1 MINKMCLSSFKKL
14 DIFGSEITLNYNKES
29 LFRTPF
35 GGIVAIICIL
45 SLVLLFFNTITTLI
59 GKTQVTA
66 ISSKTYNPNPDVFEV
81 GFSKMM
87 IAVKFDQ
94 ANFIERPK
102 MNITFEKRHYKKYDN
117 GTYEQQ
123 KIPVPLEPCT
133 VEHFQDLPNY
143 NISWTDSFQLSGID
157 DYLCLQ
163 KGENFKIGGTYE
175 NKDFYHIKF
184 ILQQCQNQT
193 NPVESWKPLC
203 DTPENINKTTEDA
216 RIKFL
221 FSNTLLNPEST
232 QAPIQTFVDTLIFNV
247 QPQKMYTTA
256 NIMLNEQTVQTDES
270 VTLLKDIREMN
281 FISFKQGEFR
291 QQFSVGNFTKY
302 SEIFFLRSNFSTT
315 IKRTFLKIDQVI
327 SYMGGFCQIFLL
339 VSAIIVSQFNEYVYN
354 IELANKL
361 YDFDIQD
368 KSNNPYKPL
377 AKKNTTSSSSF
388 RLCVKSNISS
398 NTPAKFL
405 IEGDCTS
412 RNNQIQNLKFNQMQD
427 FPCKLQSGNSLQQK
441 NEIEDINNYKNTNQ
455 LAKKGIFK
463 EESQNRESQL
473 YFQQNQLKQDSQKI
487 LNLHKDEENQN
498 TQRLDL
504 MRPICFQT
512 NNSKVIQYSKFSS
525 QREIPLINLDKN
537 GFSQVNYVPSQRNY
551 QKQQSPQQS
560 YQDQNQEIDIE
571 KINCKINKQQHYQI
585 HLEKPNS
592 KYNLNTIYS
601 VNGGSL
607 IDLQPD
613 GIIHTKYD
621 EQEQNFTKVVGHA
634 QNIKMKQIRSV
645 NDNKQFLEQEL
656 KYIVQRD
663 RSLWLNMKYFINKIS
678 CGKFCNTNEVIL
690 LNKAIEMVKQDLDI
704 FNILDRQ
711 KEIEKFK
718 KLFLTPDQQVLFNF
732 FPKPLIKTNKDEV
745 ILTRHSIKNKD
756 KQKSIDLTKLKTNQ
770 TKKLNLNLKNLAI
783 FSKAVMKF
791 KQNLNGQKISD
802 YQALFNC
809 YEKIMQQNSSEVEKI
824 LNRKLIEQLG
834 NEMKTIFE
842 AAYMMKN
849 KQHEKDQI
857 CSFNRTIQQV
867 GSSQNNILLPSIFKN
882 VNLQQQNASSVNE
895 SIPESNDCQQHQDLN
910 QIYKENNI
918 PNPSET
924 SIDKVKQNQQ
934 EFQEN
939 QQDKKNAQ
947 EEVEENLDNLIL
959 FEQEELDPNQDSI
972 QDNQSHS
979 TTEKETEN
987 KKSSQK

>member
-1 MINKMCLSSFKKL
+1 MINKMCLNSFKKL

-45 SLVLLFFNTITTLI
+45 TLALLFFNNILTLI

-66 ISSKTYNPNPDVFEV
+66 VSSIIYNPNPDVFEV
-81 GFSKMM
+81 GYNKMM

-94 ANFIERPK
+94 DNFIQRPK
-102 MNITFEKRHYKKYDN
+102 MNITFEKRHYIKYDN
-117 GTYEQQ
+117 GTYDQQ
-123 KIPVPLEPCT
+123 KVPVPLEPCT

-143 NISWTDSFQLSGID
+143 NINWDDKFQLSGID

-163 KGENFKIGGTYE
+163 KGQNFKIGGTYE

-184 ILQQCQNQT
+184 ILKQCQNQT
-193 NPVESWKPLC
+193 NPVESWKPVC
-203 DTPENINKTTEDA
+203 DTPENINKTTEDV

-221 FSNTLLNPEST
+221 LSNTLLNPEST
-232 QAPIQTFVDTLIFNV
+232 QASIQTFVDTLVFNV

-256 NIMLNEQTVQTDES
+256 NIMLNEQKVRTDES
-270 VTLLKDIREMN
+270 VTLFKDIQETT
-281 FISFKQGEFR
+281 FVSFKQGEFK

-315 IKRTFLKIDQVI
+315 VKRTFLKIDQVI

-368 KSNNPYKPL
+368 KSKNPYKPL
-377 AKKNTTSSSSF
+377 AKNNTSSSF
-388 RLCVKSNISS
+388 RLCVKQNISS

-405 IEGDCTS
+405 TEGDCTS
-412 RNNQIQNLKFNQMQD
+412 KNNQIQNLRFNQMQD
-427 FPCKLQSGNSLQQK
+427 SPHKLKGRNSLQQK
-441 NEIEDINNYKNTNQ
+441 NEIQDQNNDNKNTNY
-455 LAKKGIFK
+455 LTKKTILK
-463 EESQNRESQL
+463 EENENREQQF
-473 YFQQNQLKQDSQKI
+473 YFQQNQTKQESQTI
-487 LNLHKDEENQN
+487 LNLHKEEDNYS
-498 TQRLDL
+498 TQRLDSI
-504 MRPICFQT
+504 RPICFQT

-537 GFSQVNYVPSQRNY
+537 GSSQVNYA
-551 QKQQSPQQS
+551 QQLKNCQHQLDHQL
-560 YQDQNQEIDIE
+560 YDQDQHQEIDIE
-571 KINCKINKQQHYQI
+571 KINIEVNKQQPYQI
-585 HLEKPNS
+585 RLEKPSS
-592 KYNLNTIYS
+592 KYNLNTISS
-601 VNGGSL
+601 VQRGSL
-607 IDLQPD
+607 FDVQSD
-613 GIIHTKYD
+613 GIINTKFD
-621 EQEQNFTKVVGHA
+621 EQEQHFTQVYGHS
-634 QNIKMKQIRSV
+634 QNIKMKQEKVS

-663 RSLWLNMKYFINKIS
+663 RSLWLNIKYFINKIT
-678 CGKFCNTNEVIL
+678 CGKFYNTNEVIL

-732 FPKPLIKTNKDEV
+732 FPKPLIKANKDEV
-745 ILTRHSIKNKD
+745 ILTRYSLKKDD
-756 KQKSIDLTKLKTNQ
+756 KQKSIDLTKLKRNQ
-770 TKKLNLNLKNLAI
+770 TKKLNLNIKNLAVL
-783 FSKAVMKF
+783 SKAVMKF
-791 KQNLNGQKISD
+791 KQNLSGQKISD

-824 LNRKLIEQLG
+824 VNKKLIEQLG

-842 AAYMMKN
+842 VAYMMKN
-849 KQHEKDQI
+849 KSHEKDQI

-867 GSSQNNILLPSIFKN
+867 APSQHNIFNPSIFKN
-882 VNLQQQNASSVNE
+882 INIQQQNASSVNE
-895 SIPESNDCQQHQDLN
+895 SIPESSDCQQHQDLN
-910 QIYKENNI
+910 QIYKENNV
-918 PNPSET
+918 PNACET
-924 SIDKVKQNQQ
+924 SIDKEKQNQQ
-934 EFQEN
+934 EFQKN
-939 QQDKKNAQ
+939 QEDKKNI
-947 EEVEENLDNLIL
+947 EEEVVEENMDNLIL
-959 FEQEELDPNQDSI
+959 FEQVEHDPNQD
-972 QDNQSHS
+972 NESHS
-979 TTEKETEN
+979 TEKEIEN
-987 KKSSQK
+987 KKSNQQ

>member
-1 MINKMCLSSFKKL
+1 MCLSSFKKL

-29 LFRTPF
+29 LYRTPF
-35 GGIVAIICIL
+35 GGIIAITCIL
-45 SLVLLFFNTITTLI
+45 TLVLLFFNNIITLI
-59 GKTQVTA
+59 GKTQVSA
-66 ISSKTYNPNPDVFEV
+66 VSSIIYDPNPDVFEV
-81 GFSKMM
+81 GYNKMM

-94 ANFIERPK
+94 DNFLQRPK
-102 MNITFEKRHYKKYDN
+102 MNITFEKRHYVKYDN
-117 GTYEQQ
+117 GTYVQQ
-123 KIPVPLEPCT
+123 KVPVPLEPCT
-133 VEHFQDLPNY
+133 IEHFQDLPNY
-143 NISWTDSFQLSGID
+143 NINWTDNFQLSGID

-163 KGENFKIGGTYE
+163 KGQNFKIGGTYE

-184 ILQQCQNQT
+184 ILKQCQNQT
-193 NPVESWKPLC
+193 VPVESWQPIC
-203 DTPENINKTTEDA
+203 DTPENINKTTEDV

-232 QAPIQTFVDTLIFNV
+232 QAPIQTFVDTLVFNV

-256 NIMLNEQTVQTDES
+256 NVMLNEQIVRTDES
-270 VTLLKDIREMN
+270 VTLFKDIQEVS
-281 FISFKQGEFR
+281 FVSFKQGEFK

-339 VSAIIVSQFNEYVYN
+339 ISAIVVSQFNEYVYN

-377 AKKNTTSSSSF
+377 AKKNTTHSSF

-405 IEGDCTS
+405 TEGDYTT
-412 RNNQIQNLKFNQMQD
+412 RNNQIYNQKFNQIADPQ
-427 FPCKLQSGNSLQQK
+427 FKFEGRNSLQQK
-441 NEIEDINNYKNTNQ
+441 NDIEDLNDNKKTNY
-455 LAKKGIFK
+455 LAKKTIFK
-463 EESQNRESQL
+463 EENQNRDQPF
-473 YFQQNQLKQDSQKI
+473 YFQPNQIKQDSQAI
-487 LNLHKDEENQN
+487 LNLHKDEENYI
-498 TQRLDL
+498 TQRLDSI
-504 MRPICFQT
+504 RPICFQT

-537 GFSQVNYVPSQRNY
+537 GSTQVNCVSTQKYC
-551 QKQQSPQQS
+551 QKQLATQQAD
-560 YQDQNQEIDIE
+560 QDQNQEIDIGRT
-571 KINCKINKQQHYQI
+571 NSQINKQQYYQI
-585 HLEKPNS
+585 HLEKPSS
-592 KYNLNTIYS
+592 KYNLNTISS
-601 VNGGSL
+601 VNRGSVF
-607 IDLQPD
+607 DVQSD
-613 GIIHTKYD
+613 GIMNTKYE
-621 EQEQNFTKVVGHA
+621 EQEQNLTQVVGNG
-634 QNIKMKQIRSV
+634 QSIKMKQDRAS

-678 CGKFCNTNEVIL
+678 CGKFYNTNEVIL

-732 FPKPLIKTNKDEV
+732 FPKPLIKVNKDEA
-745 ILTRHSIKNKD
+745 ILNRYSLKKD
-756 KQKSIDLTKLKTNQ
+756 DKLKSIDLTKLKRNQ
-770 TKKLNLNLKNLAI
+770 TKKLNLNIKNLAI

-791 KQNLNGQKISD
+791 KQNLSGQQISD

-824 LNRKLIEQLG
+824 LNRKLIDQLG

-842 AAYMMKN
+842 VAYMMKN
-849 KQHEKDQI
+849 KSHEKDQI
-857 CSFNRTIQQV
+857 CSFNRTIQQAIP
-867 GSSQNNILLPSIFKN
+867 SQHNFLNPSIFKN
-882 VNLQQQNASSVNE
+882 INLQQQNASSVNE
-895 SIPESNDCQQHQDLN
+895 SIPESSDCQQHQDLN

-918 PNPSET
+918 PSQT
-924 SIDKVKQNQQ
+924 SLDKDTQKKQ

-939 QQDKKNAQ
+939 QQDKKNIQ
-947 EEVEENLDNLIL
+947 EEEEEVEENADNLIL
-959 FEQEELDPNQDSI
+959 FEQEEHDPNLESN
-972 QDNQSHS
+972 QDNQSNS
-979 TTEKETEN
+979 TIEKETEN
-987 KKSSQK
+987 KKSNQK